1 LITTSDFES
10 RPTPPEGGS
19 VVSVGVFDGVHL
31 GHRAI
36 LEANRAWAREL
47 GARSTVVTFRDH
59 PKQTLLGYAPR
70 TLTSLEHRLELFA
83 RAGIE
88 HTLVL
93 PFNEALRRTPAEE
106 FLQHYLVAGLDARAF
121 ALGFDSKFGCDRRGT
136 PALLEELG
144 FAVRVIG
151 KVQVGGRGVSS
162 TAIREAVELG
172 DLEGARLM
180 LGRRPSVLGTVV
192 EGQQRGRIIGFP
204 TANLDLH
211 HEMHPPSGVWAGW
224 ARVLSGPHTGVWPA
238 VANIGVRPTVDETP
252 REPLLEA
259 HLLDFEGDLY
269 GTRIEFLFAAR
280 LRGEQR
286 FDGLEALGR
295 QIALDVEGAR
305 RALDDLEAPAP
316 R

>member
-1 LITTSDFES
+1 MITTSSFEEL
-10 RPTPPEGGS
+10 PPPNGAGS

-36 LEANRAWAREL
+36 LQANCSWASEL

-59 PKQTLLGYAPR
+59 PKQTLLGRAPR
-70 TLTSLEHRLELFA
+70 TLTSLEHRLELFS

-93 PFNEALRRTPAEE
+93 PFNEELRRTPAED
-106 FLQHYLVAGLDARAF
+106 FLKRFLVEGLGARAF

-136 PALLEELG
+136 PALLQSLG
-144 FAVRVIG
+144 FDVRVVG
-151 KVQVGGRGVSS
+151 KVQVGERAVSS

-172 DLEGARLM
+172 DLDAAHAM
-180 LGRRPSVLGTVV
+180 LGRRPGVLGTVV
-192 EGQQRGRIIGFP
+192 HGQERGRVLGFP

-211 HEMHPPSGVWAGW
+211 HEMHPPTGVWAGW
-224 ARVLSGPHTGVWPA
+224 VRVLGGAEPGVWPA
-238 VANIGVRPTVDETP
+238 VANIGVRPTVDQTP
-252 REPLLEA
+252 SAPLLEA

-269 GTRIEFLFAAR
+269 GSRIEFLFAAR

-286 FDGLEALGR
+286 FDNLEELSSQIAQDVDAARGALAGLEP
-295 QIALDVEGAR
+295 
-305 RALDDLEAPAP
+305 PAP